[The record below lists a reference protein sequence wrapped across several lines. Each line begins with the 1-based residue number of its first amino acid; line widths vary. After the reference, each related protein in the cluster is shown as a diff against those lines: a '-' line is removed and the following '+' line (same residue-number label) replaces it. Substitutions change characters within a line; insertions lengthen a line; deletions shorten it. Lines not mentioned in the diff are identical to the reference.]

1 MIREILIKHHN
12 YIYSKKPKRGGGGK
26 FNVGTIQDELKEA
39 DVQKGEEEEIQNQE
53 APKDEGITLEEYYK
67 LKGYATKEE
76 EAKTSEPKSK
86 VPSDQLIKELGKAT
100 FLQNKVKTQINDHEA
115 QKKKKDTGDHAV
127 AINTEHA
134 DLLGI

>member
-1 MIREILIKHHN
+1 MIVEILIKHHH

-39 DVQKGEEEEIQNQE
+39 DVQKGEVVQEEIQEQE

-67 LKGYATKEE
+67 LK
-76 EAKTSEPKSK
+76 
-86 VPSDQLIKELGKAT
+86 
-100 FLQNKVKTQINDHEA
+100 
-115 QKKKKDTGDHAV
+115 DTGDHAV

-134 DLLGI
+134 DLLSI